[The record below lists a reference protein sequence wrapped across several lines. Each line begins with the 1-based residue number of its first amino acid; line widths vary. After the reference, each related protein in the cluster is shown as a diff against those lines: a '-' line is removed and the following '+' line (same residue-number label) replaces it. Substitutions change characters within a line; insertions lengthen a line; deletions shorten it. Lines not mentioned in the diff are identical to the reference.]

1 MLDMKIENYRITE
14 TSDCRNIVLSRVILD
29 EKGNIQYTV
38 NSKGEKV
45 EGVSFIGYYQT
56 LSMCLKAI
64 QRDYVMREGHVIK
77 SIIEY
82 KKALERITNEFEKA
96 CEIEDEKINCIYQF
110 IRNRHHIR
118 SLRKRKR

>member
-77 SIIEY
+77 VLSSTKRRLSVSLTSL
-82 KKALERITNEFEKA
+82 KKHVKSRRKKNERK
-96 CEIEDEKINCIYQF
+96 
-110 IRNRHHIR
+110 
-118 SLRKRKR
+118 

>member
-45 EGVSFIGYYQT
+45 EGVSFIGYYQ
-56 LSMCLKAI
+56 
-64 QRDYVMREGHVIK
+64 MREGHVIK

-96 CEIEDEKINCIYQF
+96 CEIQEEKQ
-110 IRNRHHIR
+110 
-118 SLRKRKR
+118 